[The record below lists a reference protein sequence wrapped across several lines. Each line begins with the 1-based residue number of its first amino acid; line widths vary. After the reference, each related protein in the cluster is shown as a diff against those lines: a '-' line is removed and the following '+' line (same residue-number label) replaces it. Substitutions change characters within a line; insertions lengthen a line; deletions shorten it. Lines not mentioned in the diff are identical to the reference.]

1 MSIGFRNLRKNPFP
15 AFVILTKEP
24 TEELSRIHDRMPLI
38 LPESK
43 INEWINPET
52 NPEKIA
58 MEAVNEMVIEAL
70 D

>member
-1 MSIGFRNLRKNPFP
+1 MTHRLIIRPYNQTDPN
-15 AFVILTKEP
+15 TKEP

-43 INEWINPET
+43 INEWINPEI

-58 MEAVNEMVIEAL
+58 TEAVNEMVIEAL